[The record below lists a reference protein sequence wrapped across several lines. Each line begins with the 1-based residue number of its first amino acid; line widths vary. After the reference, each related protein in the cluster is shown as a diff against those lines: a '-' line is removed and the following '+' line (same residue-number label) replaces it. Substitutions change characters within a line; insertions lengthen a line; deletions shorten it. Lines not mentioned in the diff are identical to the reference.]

1 MNNFTAVKTFSFIFI
16 LAAVGCTQE
25 KPLQH
30 TRWSGSGVRTSLAN
44 IQTKQEF
51 SSRSAGESIALS
63 QQVFDG
69 IPVHGSFIKII
80 SLNKKNI
87 FESSAT
93 AARPSQNQL
102 NKAKLLQKNRSWYW
116 LSFLLRHPDY
126 KTWAVEQP
134 VTVVLNPPDMDAVLE
149 VVVSEKKTL
158 KIQHILFN
166 TALKILRTD
175 QVGSQFI
182 ELKEVS
188 ALAYPQGPIKSDLSQ
203 VKLLRDLNNDGLK
216 NLKVKVDTESLAKI
230 KKEQPLELL
239 PSDDRFDQIQAFY
252 FANKILNWFSE
263 KLGVDL
269 NSNVNILT
277 QVGFPEKTNAAFYYN
292 EKIRL
297 GVGDDIVFSKIYL
310 DPSIVMHETAHF
322 VIDHLARLPFTGE
335 GGSLNEA
342 FADVFTTFFLNSPRL
357 GEVAYK
363 KAQFVRSVDSKITL
377 KEKNGGLYHDSA
389 IVSGFFWNLR
399 SAVGEELS
407 LQLALRILN
416 RLNGYSDFADFI
428 STLKEQVDLLPAE
441 QKQKVLQLMQ
451 ERGFL

>member
-1 MNNFTAVKTFSFIFI
+1 VKTCSFIFI
-16 LAAVGCTQE
+16 LAVVGCTQE

-30 TRWSGSGVRTSLAN
+30 TRWSGSGYRASLVD
-44 IQTKQEF
+44 IQTKQEL
-51 SSRSAGESIALS
+51 SSRSAGESITVS
-63 QQVFDG
+63 QQVFES
-69 IPVHGSFIKII
+69 IPVHGSFIKTI
-80 SLNKKNI
+80 SFKKKSI

-102 NKAKLLQKNRSWYW
+102 KKAKLLQQNRSWYW
-116 LSFLLRHPDY
+116 LSFLLQHPDY
-126 KTWAVEQP
+126 KTWDIEKPAS
-134 VTVVLNPPDMDAVLE
+134 VVLNPPDMDAVLMVILRE
-149 VVVSEKKTL
+149 QKTF
-158 KIQHILFN
+158 KVQRILFN
-166 TALKILRTD
+166 TALKIVQTD
-175 QVGSQFI
+175 EMGSQI
-182 ELKEVS
+182 VELKEVS

-203 VKLLRDLNNDGLK
+203 VKVLRDLNNDGLK
-216 NLKVKVDTESLAKI
+216 NLKVKVETESLAKI

-239 PSDDRFDQIQAFY
+239 PSDERFDQIQAFY

-263 KLGVDL
+263 KLAVDL
-269 NSNVNILT
+269 DSNVNILT

-297 GVGDDIVFSKIYL
+297 GTGDDIVFSKIYL
-310 DPSIVMHETAHF
+310 DPSIVMHETSHF

-363 KAQFVRSVDSKITL
+363 KAQFVRSVETKITL

-389 IVSGFFWNLR
+389 IISGFFWSLR
-399 SAVGEELS
+399 SAIGEELT

-428 STLKEQVDLLPAE
+428 ITLKEQIDLLPLE